1 MVKPNVSYVKETN
14 EVHYNSRFAT
24 DFEPGN
30 YYVDEANYL
39 AYAYN
44 DIKNTCFKDYTLDN
58 SPSFY
63 IEGNKCG
70 TVVNRVTINGDIYD
84 RDNYLGNISDYAFF
98 NYLKKII
105 IMDGNPNGNI
115 GKYIVISD
123 SGMQTYNSML
133 YFQDNYLD
141 EWGYCNYLAE

>member
-14 EVHYNSRFAT
+14 EVHYNPRFAIK
-24 DFEPGN
+24 FIPEN
-30 YYVDEANYL
+30 YYVEEANYL
-39 AYAYN
+39 SEIRQTLYN
-44 DIKNTCFKDYTLDN
+44 NYTTQY
-58 SPSFY
+58 SGY
-63 IEGNKCG
+63 
-70 TVVNRVTINGDIYD
+70 RVTINGDIYD